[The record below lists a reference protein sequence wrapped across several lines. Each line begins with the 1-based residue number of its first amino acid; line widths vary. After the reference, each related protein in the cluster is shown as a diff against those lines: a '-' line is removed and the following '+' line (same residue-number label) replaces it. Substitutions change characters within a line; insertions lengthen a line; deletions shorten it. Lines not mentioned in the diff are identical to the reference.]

1 MINKVAYRNAKKSIN
16 DYFIYLITMII
27 ISALM
32 FAFNSMIFSKDIIKL
47 CSMAG
52 IMAAMIGVASVF
64 IMFVVSWLIN
74 YMVQFMMKK
83 KSREFGVYLLIG
95 MKKKEVSSLFIKE
108 NALVGVLAFFLGIIP
123 GVFLQQV
130 FTNIFYSIYRKAY
143 SLKIQF
149 SIWSFLL
156 SLVLFLGI
164 YFLALRKNKKKLKKM
179 TIRDMMDFHKEN
191 EKYTKKNEKLK
202 GVLFFISIAYFI
214 LFDILLLNNKYTIK
228 TVWIFIGLLVV
239 AIYLFYLGISSFVV
253 SYIRN
258 KSKGIY
264 KKERLF
270 LLRQFSAKLR
280 TMQFTM
286 STLTILFV
294 FAILGCTI
302 AMMFNGFLDKR
313 LDYQLPF
320 DIIVFSDKAD
330 DSFTDCLTVINKET
344 KIKEQLIYN
353 VYENGSDDINEYML
367 KRSKYY
373 ANIDEGSDDAYYF
386 DYDTFMKISDYNK
399 LRKMIGYNEVELSD
413 KGFIVHAKNNLM
425 SYLKKYF
432 KKDKLAVAG
441 TDLVCEGEYE
451 EAFAQSGQ
459 NGADYIIVVPDSV
472 AESMNPL
479 YSLLAVDIEG
489 DSPEGLQ
496 KKLDDIRQF
505 YDEDGN
511 FHSMITWGFGTDT
524 IISCTGTTLVQT
536 NLMDEMKFVII
547 AVAFPFIYISL
558 IFVCVALTVLSV
570 QQISDS
576 AEYKYRYSVLS
587 NLGLKEREI
596 DWIIFKQLLIY
607 YAAPFIISIAIS
619 SVLAVYIGGKFN
631 YFTGINSSQYT
642 YFGISTVILSIIYI
656 IYFIATFVE
665 FKRNVHKQ

>member
-432 KKDKLAVAG
+432 KNDKLAVAG
-441 TDLVCEGEYE
+441 KELVCEGEYE

-489 DSPEGLQ
+489 DSQ
-496 KKLDDIRQF
+496 R
-505 YDEDGN
+505 
-511 FHSMITWGFGTDT
+511 
-524 IISCTGTTLVQT
+524 
-536 NLMDEMKFVII
+536 
-547 AVAFPFIYISL
+547 A
-558 IFVCVALTVLSV
+558 
-570 QQISDS
+570 
-576 AEYKYRYSVLS
+576 YRRS
-587 NLGLKEREI
+587 
-596 DWIIFKQLLIY
+596 
-607 YAAPFIISIAIS
+607 
-619 SVLAVYIGGKFN
+619 
-631 YFTGINSSQYT
+631 
-642 YFGISTVILSIIYI
+642 
-656 IYFIATFVE
+656 
-665 FKRNVHKQ
+665 